1 MVITTAQM
9 QNLIT
14 RVMTGM
20 QSYVQG
26 KAEIS
31 ADYFGEYLQEYLQ
44 TSEAK
49 QIMTNWA
56 NEVFGAATFDISDAD
71 LQGMARELAQGYST
85 YANANGYPDPAQMGQ
100 HFMKY
105 MQTEDGQKRLMQGMS
120 EAIDMDSLQSQLT
133 AAMNDYMKQVMGAYT
148 GALSEVLQTQI
159 TSAMQQVTDSACSRT
174 SDRYA
179 TDDGADRK

>member
-1 MVITTAQM
+1 MHRAIQ
-9 QNLIT
+9 
-14 RVMTGM
+14 
-20 QSYVQG
+20 
-26 KAEIS
+26 
-31 ADYFGEYLQEYLQ
+31 
-44 TSEAK
+44 
-49 QIMTNWA
+49 
-56 NEVFGAATFDISDAD
+56 
-71 LQGMARELAQGYST
+71 T

-148 GALSEVLQTQI
+148 GALSEATTDTDHI
-159 TSAMQQVTDSACSRT
+159 GNAADYDSACSRT

-179 TDDGADRK
+179 TDDGSDRK